1 MEQAGG
7 WLRMFFEQI
16 ELQNYNVLQF
26 EKKQNKHDQ
35 LNHHPTYLWVG
46 QNNTG

>member
-26 EKKQNKHDQ
+26 EKNK
-35 LNHHPTYLWVG
+35 T
-46 QNNTG
+46 NTTSLTTILPIYG